1 MISEVIGVYC
11 KESTFLMG
19 VFLRGGF
26 IRSQYAITHVRLASK
41 PMENM
46 EEIQLFFPKIYTP
59 ETKHIPKMTMFFLRY
74 HLFQGPSFWGI

>member
-11 KESTFLMG
+11 KESTLLMG

-26 IRSQYAITHVRLASK
+26 TRSHYAITHVRLAPE

-59 ETKHIPKMTMFFLRY
+59 ETKHMPKMAIF
-74 HLFQGPSFWGI
+74 